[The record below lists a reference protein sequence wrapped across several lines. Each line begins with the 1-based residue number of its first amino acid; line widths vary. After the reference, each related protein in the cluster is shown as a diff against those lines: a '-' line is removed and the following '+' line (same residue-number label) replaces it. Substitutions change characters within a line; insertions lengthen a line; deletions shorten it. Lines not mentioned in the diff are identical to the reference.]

1 MDLREQMINA
11 MRLHAEAEI
20 ELHKTN
26 VEIYMQKVVGIGEHS
41 DIIETIQKELDA
53 MASADD
59 RLEMLNKY
67 FRVIVGV
74 MVLLSVALTYFVHQ
88 NWMWF
93 AVFIGVNLIQ
103 SAFTK
108 WCLLETILMKLG
120 IKK

>member
-1 MDLREQMINA
+1 MDLKEQMINA
-11 MRLHAEAEI
+11 MRKHAEAEI

-67 FRVIVGV
+67 F
-74 MVLLSVALTYFVHQ
+74 S
-88 NWMWF
+88 
-93 AVFIGVNLIQ
+93 
-103 SAFTK
+103 
-108 WCLLETILMKLG
+108 
-120 IKK
+120 